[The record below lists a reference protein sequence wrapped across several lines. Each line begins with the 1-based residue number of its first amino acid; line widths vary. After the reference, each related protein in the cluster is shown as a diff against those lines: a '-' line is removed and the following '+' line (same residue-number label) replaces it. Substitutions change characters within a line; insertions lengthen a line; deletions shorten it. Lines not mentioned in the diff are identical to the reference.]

1 MLSIKPKWCE
11 KIANGE
17 KTIEV
22 RKTKPNIKVPFKCYI
37 YCTQPQKPLT
47 HLYRISEEMQKK
59 CNIDYEFTTVD
70 HNKDSLFWGGELNEK
85 IIGEFICDKIDTRYI
100 DSLIGSP
107 VEFEQVLNNAC
118 LRQEEFLDYYK
129 DNDYYFG
136 YHISNLKIYDKPKEL
151 SEFRKKMKCY
161 QPGNEE
167 SIGCWEKCCIW
178 QAEGLC
184 TGKYTKLTRPPQSW
198 CYCEDLGE

>member
-1 MLSIKPKWCE
+1 MLSIKPYWCE

-37 YCTQPQKPLT
+37 YCTQPQRPLT

-85 IIGEFICDKIDTRYI
+85 VIGEFICDKIDTRYI

-151 SEFRKKMKCY
+151 YTFRRCCSYECFSCEHEYETQEFC
-161 QPGNEE
+161 ND
-167 SIGCWEKCCIW
+167 
-178 QAEGLC
+178 L
-184 TGKYTKLTRPPQSW
+184 LTIKRPPQSW
-198 CYCEDLGE
+198 YYCEDLGE